1 MRIALDHTSEIGV
14 RAGRLL
20 LGEPNLELLGV
31 VRRAVKDRDPRLKRV
46 SDISEFDALVS
57 DDPDSSAVGE
67 AAVAGVPCVIR
78 TDSLPVAIDVD
89 GFSALLGA
97 NLVTGIGRSLVEQ
110 ESALAGPGA
119 EVLFAWTE
127 AGKPRRRG
135 EPLTFPEPIGA
146 RWGIR
151 RAFAERRLEVAAP
164 VDGEW
169 AGILV
174 QTVADD
180 TTRTVG
186 IADLGTHLEAIAL
199 AAGAV
204 ATASGLVPIGVHRP
218 EELADDYLR
227 AALRIGLDIAWF
239 TSTE

>member
-14 RAGRLL
+14 RTGRLL
-20 LGEPNLELLGV
+20 LGEPGLGLLGI
-31 VRRAVKDRDPRLKRV
+31 VRRPVKDSDARLKRV
-46 SDISEFDALVS
+46 SDISEFDTLVS
-57 DDPDSSAVGE
+57 DDADSSAVGE
-67 AAVAGVPCVIR
+67 AALAGVPCVLW
-78 TDSLPVAIDVD
+78 TDSLPDAIDVE

-110 ESALAGPGA
+110 ESTLAGPGA

-146 RWGIR
+146 RWGTR
-151 RAFAERRLEVAAP
+151 RTSASRRIEVAAP

-174 QTVADD
+174 RTATDD

-186 IADLGTHLEAIAL
+186 IADLATHLEAIAL
-199 AAGAV
+199 AAGAIV
-204 ATASGLVPIGVHRP
+204 TASGLVPIGVQRP
-218 EELADDYLR
+218 EAVANDYLR
-227 AALRIGLDIAWF
+227 AALRIGLGIASF

>member
-14 RAGRLL
+14 RTGRLL
-20 LGEPNLELLGV
+20 LGEPGLELLGI
-31 VRRAVKDRDPRLKRV
+31 VRRPVKDADARLKRV
-46 SDISEFDALVS
+46 SDISEFDTLVS

-67 AAVAGVPCVIR
+67 AALAGVPCVLR
-78 TDSLPVAIDVD
+78 TDSLPDAIDVE

-119 EVLFAWTE
+119 EVIFAWTE

-146 RWGIR
+146 RWGTR
-151 RAFAERRLEVAAP
+151 RTSASRRIEVAAP

-174 QTVADD
+174 RTVTAD
-180 TTRTVG
+180 TTRTIG
-186 IADLGTHLEAIAL
+186 IADLAAHLEAIAL
-199 AAGAV
+199 AAGAIV
-204 ATASGLVPIGVHRP
+204 TASGLVPIGVHRP
-218 EELADDYLR
+218 EAVANDYLR
-227 AALRIGLDIAWF
+227 AALQIGLGIASF